1 MKRLLSIC
9 LLALT
14 GCGTSTPDVPV
25 GPGPV
30 RILPMVTRVTGTNFD
45 PEDRIGLTITTATGT
60 YAENREL
67 RYDGSSFSSS
77 DLLWYND
84 LTQPCELCDLT
95 LAYPSTHKG
104 FEIRICKPLGCRA

>member
-9 LLALT
+9 LLTLT

-45 PEDRIGLTITTATGT
+45 PEDRIGNNGNGHLCGEPGA
-60 YAENREL
+60 ALRRKFRLEL
-67 RYDGSSFSSS
+67 GPA
-77 DLLWYND
+77 LV
-84 LTQPCELCDLT
+84 
-95 LAYPSTHKG
+95 
-104 FEIRICKPLGCRA
+104 